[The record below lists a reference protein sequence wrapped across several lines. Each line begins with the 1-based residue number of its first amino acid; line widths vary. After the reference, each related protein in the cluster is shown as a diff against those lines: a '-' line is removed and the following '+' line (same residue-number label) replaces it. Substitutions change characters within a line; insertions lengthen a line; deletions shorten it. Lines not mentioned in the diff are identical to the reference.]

1 MTLFADADWQPV
13 SDAIKVL
20 LGTANTALLLWVLSK
35 QRGNDRNT
43 TTAKNASLATAAT
56 NGVSEKV
63 LPEVKPMQDAINGG
77 ALASRVAKIERQ
89 LTELPRLVREA
100 IRQVRDEPVPP
111 AGD

>member
-1 MTLFADADWQPV
+1 MTTV
-13 SDAIKVL
+13 SESEKVL
-20 LGTANTALLLWVLSK
+20 PAPAPF
-35 QRGNDRNT
+35 
-43 TTAKNASLATAAT
+43 
-56 NGVSEKV
+56 V